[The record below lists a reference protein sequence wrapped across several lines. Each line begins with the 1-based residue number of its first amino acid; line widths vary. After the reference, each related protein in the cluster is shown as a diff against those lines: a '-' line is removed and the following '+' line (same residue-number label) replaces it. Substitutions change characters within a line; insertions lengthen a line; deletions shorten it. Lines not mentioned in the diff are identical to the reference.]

1 MIENN
6 PTNVSAAFEILL
18 EEVET
23 EIDFID
29 RVGANAHA
37 AFRGPTCSGN
47 TPCQSAPAR
56 ILGTGTGGG

>member
-23 EIDFID
+23 EIDFSD
-29 RVGANAHA
+29 RTGAKAFEACNA
-37 AFRGPTCSGN
+37 RV
-47 TPCQSAPAR
+47 SA
-56 ILGTGTGGG
+56 I